1 MKIYISVY
9 TEYESDTMVIRRMT
23 LDDNDSVKKIELLNN
38 LGEWIEHNIEGGEI
52 KEDCQ
57 IERDITEFEED

>member
-38 LGEWIEHNIEGGEI
+38 LGEWTEHRGRRN
-52 KEDCQ
+52 K
-57 IERDITEFEED
+57 RRLPN

>member
-23 LDDNDSVKKIELLNN
+23 LDDNDSVKRIELLNN

-57 IERDITEFEED
+57 IERDITEFAED

>member
-9 TEYESDTMVIRRMT
+9 TKYESDTMVIRRMT

>member
-23 LDDNDSVKKIELLNN
+23 LDDNDSVKRIELLNN

-52 KEDCQ
+52 REDCQ

>member
-52 KEDCQ
+52 REDCQ

>member
-9 TEYESDTMVIRRMT
+9 TKYESDTMVIRRMT

-52 KEDCQ
+52 REDCQ